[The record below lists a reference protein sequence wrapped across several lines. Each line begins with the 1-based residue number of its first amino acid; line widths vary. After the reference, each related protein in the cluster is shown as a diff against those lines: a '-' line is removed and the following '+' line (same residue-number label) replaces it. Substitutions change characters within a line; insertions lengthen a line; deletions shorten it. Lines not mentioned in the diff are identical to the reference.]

1 MNASRHPTRSS
12 PGIAGFTYVG
22 LLFWVA
28 VVGAGLAT
36 VGEVWHA
43 TAKREREKELLFVG
57 EQYRRAIGDY
67 YQGSPGVKHYPRR
80 LEDLLA
86 DARTPGV
93 RRHLRRIYP
102 DPMTGKPDWALVI
115 QGDQILGVFSRSRDE
130 PIKRANFQVA
140 DAFFSDSLTYSDWR
154 FVYTPHG
161 SPSAGVAALAADR
174 QAVRASPLG
183 SMLSGASASDESQL
197 PGATGTTAAAAQT
210 EAAASAELPTEGW
223 ACTAAYA
230 NDTRACGSDAGQKA
244 VACRQAAKQKY
255 GRCLSAAAG
264 TGSFFANQ

>member
-1 MNASRHPTRSS
+1 MRSVAHPPCWLRN
-12 PGIAGFTYVG
+12 AGFTYIG

-28 VVGAGLAT
+28 VAGAGLAV

-43 TAKREREKELLFVG
+43 AAKREREQDLLFVG
-57 EQYRRAIGDY
+57 EQFRRAIGAY
-67 YQGSPGVKHYPRR
+67 YESSPGTKHYPRR

-86 DARTPGV
+86 DARTPVV

-102 DPMTGKPDWALVI
+102 DPMTGKADWRLI
-115 QGDQILGVFSRSRDE
+115 MQGDQILGVFSRSQDQ
-130 PIKRANFQVA
+130 PIKRANFALA
-140 DAFFSDSLTYSDWR
+140 DAFFSDGLTYSDWR

-183 SMLSGASASDESQL
+183 SMLSAEPASDESRTSN
-197 PGATGTTAAAAQT
+197 ADAVTAAAAQAQG
-210 EAAASAELPTEGW
+210 AAPVDLPTEGW

-230 NDTRACGSDAGQKA
+230 NDTRACANDAGQKG
-244 VACRQAAKQKY
+244 VACGQAAKQKY

-264 TGSFFANQ
+264 TGSLFANQ